1 MQAAAGQRFRNARA
15 PNIVSPTALVRSIGP
30 SPLLD
35 CLLLTELTIKN
46 LLRIRVKLFRRSWL
60 ILPTDDAPRDAPES
74 MTLGVGMTPDI
85 LRSGGSFSVVSAKE
99 GVRNT
104 NADVLAKV
112 ILDIKVILEIES
124 ALADDLDF
132 GETRS
137 SRPLQD
143 QLLLLM
149 DRAGAVGAAK
159 RIQAGYNELRVVK

>member
-1 MQAAAGQRFRNARA
+1 
-15 PNIVSPTALVRSIGP
+15 
-30 SPLLD
+30 
-35 CLLLTELTIKN
+35 
-46 LLRIRVKLFRRSWL
+46 
-60 ILPTDDAPRDAPES
+60 
-74 MTLGVGMTPDI
+74 MTPDI
-85 LRSGGSFSVVSAKE
+85 LRSGGSSSVVSAKE

-124 ALADDLDF
+124 ALAHDLDF
-132 GETRS
+132 GEVRS

-149 DRAGAVGAAK
+149 DRTGAVGAAK